1 MDLPDDDRA
10 IDRFVAGMPVDRDE
24 LSRAV
29 SARAVDATIVVEAL
43 LRGLA
48 HESADVRART
58 TKRVAELVELPPRL
72 EARLRQLAL
81 TDAIRRVREGAVA
94 ALGAHEIDVV
104 EDSVAVKVRRAPRF
118 AALRLVPRTMR
129 GAVHGTQPVEVVLVF
144 RARDR
149 EQAPGLRGKLVRE
162 GEELR
167 IELERLPEAYVGQLL
182 AVFARI
188 GESADETQ
196 IAVAHSPVSP
206 AGEASLPVA
215 PGLGTVEQI
224 AALLDTAIDVAV
236 VEPDDDDG

>member
-1 MDLPDDDRA
+1 MDSPDEDRA
-10 IDRFVAGMPVDRDE
+10 IDRFVAGMPVDLDE

-58 TKRVAELVELPPRL
+58 TKRAGELVELPPRL

-81 TDAIRRVREGAVA
+81 ADAIRRVREGAVA
-94 ALGAHEIDVV
+94 ALGAHDIDH
-104 EDSVAVKVRRAPRF
+104 DSAAVKVRRVPRF
-118 AALRLVPRTMR
+118 AALRLVPRTMP
-129 GAVHGTQPVEVVLVF
+129 GAVQGTELVEVVLQF

-162 GEELR
+162 GGELR
-167 IELERLPEAYVGQLL
+167 IELERLPEAYVGQRL

-188 GESADETQ
+188 GDSKDETQ
-196 IAVAHSPVSP
+196 VAVANEPVSP
-206 AGEASLPVA
+206 TGDASLPVA
-215 PGLGTVEQI
+215 PGLGSVEQI
-224 AALLDTAIDVAV
+224 TALLDTAFDVAV
-236 VEPDDDDG
+236 VEPGGDDG